1 MKHSKENK
9 KNKKGQGSR
18 DAAYEEARET
28 GGRNNASAS
37 RGGTT
42 DMDDESLTVGR
53 RNVTP
58 RGSGVNTKRNVTG
71 SDFDGQLSS

>member
-1 MKHSKENK
+1 MKKSKENK
-9 KNKKGQGSR
+9 KSKQGSR
-18 DAAYEEARET
+18 DAAYEEVRET

-58 RGSGVNTKRNVTG
+58 RGSGVSTKRNVTG